1 MKIAA
6 CLSALCICASS
17 PSFAEEPQTPAAQTP
32 AAQTPAA
39 QVDPAATAVAAAPA
53 AAAPAA
59 AADVKPAAAT
69 EADKAADKAAM
80 DAEIK
85 KMRARGYK
93 PLVRNG
99 QQLYC
104 RSEGEIGSH
113 FARVRCNTLD
123 ELKQAELNGK
133 DYVKSIQQQGSPTEF
148 KGDMPGSLT
157 H

>member
-6 CLSALCICASS
+6 CLTALCLCAFSA
-17 PSFAEEPQTPAAQTP
+17 SFAEEPQSPAAQ
-32 AAQTPAA
+32 A
-39 QVDPAATAVAAAPA
+39 DA

-59 AADVKPAAAT
+59 GTAAAAHAPDT
-69 EADKAADKAAM
+69 SADAKPVAPAAADKAAADKAAL

-85 KMRARGYK
+85 KMRGRGYK

-113 FARVRCNTLD
+113 FERTRCNTMD

-148 KGDMPGSLT
+148 KGDMPGSPT

>member
-6 CLSALCICASS
+6 YLTALCLCASS
-17 PSFAEEPQTPAAQTP
+17 SSFAEEPQPPAAQADS
-32 AAQTPAA
+32 AAA
-39 QVDPAATAVAAAPA
+39 AVAAAPA
-53 AAAPAA
+53 T
-59 AADVKPAAAT
+59 AADAKPVAPT
-69 EADKAADKAAM
+69 VADKAAADKAAL

-85 KMRARGYK
+85 KMRGRGYK

-113 FARVRCNTLD
+113 FERTRCNTMD

-148 KGDMPGSLT
+148 KGDMPGSPT

>member
-1 MKIAA
+1 MFGGKAGGVGSVDGDDRRPLRRNA
-6 CLSALCICASS
+6 QGAYVDVSALTGEA
-17 PSFAEEPQTPAAQTP
+17 AAQ
-32 AAQTPAA
+32 A
-39 QVDPAATAVAAAPA
+39 
-53 AAAPAA
+53 
-59 AADVKPAAAT
+59 
-69 EADKAADKAAM
+69 KAAEKAAL

-104 RSEGEIGSH
+104 RSEGELGSR
-113 FARVRCNTLD
+113 FERVRCNTLD

-148 KGDMPGSLT
+148 KGDGPGR
-157 H
+157 

>member
-6 CLSALCICASS
+6 YLTALCLCAFS
-17 PSFAEEPQTPAAQTP
+17 PSFAEEPQPTAAQAD
-32 AAQTPAA
+32 AA
-39 QVDPAATAVAAAPA
+39 AATTAANSAVAAAPA
-53 AAAPAA
+53 PAADAKLAAPT
-59 AADVKPAAAT
+59 V
-69 EADKAADKAAM
+69 ADKAAADKAAL

-85 KMRARGYK
+85 KMRGRGYK

-113 FARVRCNTLD
+113 FERTRCNTMD

-148 KGDMPGSLT
+148 KGDMPGSPT

>member
-6 CLSALCICASS
+6 YLTALCLCAFSS
-17 PSFAEEPQTPAAQTP
+17 SFAEEPQPPAGQAD
-32 AAQTPAA
+32 AA
-39 QVDPAATAVAAAPA
+39 AATAAVAAAPA
-53 AAAPAA
+53 AAADA
-59 AADVKPAAAT
+59 KPDAAT
-69 EADKAADKAAM
+69 AADKAAADKAAL

-85 KMRARGYK
+85 KMRGRGYK

-113 FARVRCNTLD
+113 FERTRCNTMD

-148 KGDMPGSLT
+148 KGDMPGSPT